1 MPDLIAQGT
10 VNAQGVTPGTG
21 VLPEAARWRRGLPE
35 IAAGRDVL
43 LGRQPQ
49 SSPPPEPSG
58 KRDVGIDVRAATVP
72 GQRQKRHVT
81 AIPWAVPWDS
91 SISRHHAI
99 LTPLNGDRLRVT
111 RDPRA
116 RNPIFYR
123 GKPRD
128 EFVLVPG
135 EHFVIGHTNFTL
147 ARRPGFTI
155 EPNRVETPADGVP
168 LSLHRGN
175 HPVAGS
181 GRTADATPR
190 ERFGQPS
197 DTGQTE
203 EREQFTAATPDYMAS
218 SESGEVTEMAFA
230 ESALRQK
237 NFYDSQARIELL
249 ARLPDLVAG
258 SLSDEE
264 LFARV
269 TDVLLRATPSASA
282 VAIVRASQRDQ
293 DSQPPDAPSDSLAMQ
308 ILHYDIRDNQSSS
321 HDVSTKL
328 VNATLRQRDSVLH
341 LWENQVTRS
350 TGESQVPKESVPDYT
365 LNENVDWAFCV
376 PLRSDACR
384 GWVLY
389 VTGSRAGVMTSGRS
403 VSDSRTLV
411 DRLSDDV
418 KFAEVVGS
426 LVSGI
431 RQANQFQQRHAAMRR
446 FFAPVVLDAIAGTDS
461 ESWLQPRECSLSVM
475 FCDLR
480 GFSATSETHGGQLL
494 VLLEQVSAAL
504 GVMTKH
510 ILNTEGVIGDF
521 HGDAAMGFW
530 GWPLPLPHGTDPM
543 IAASSAAAQAA
554 ADIRRDYARGETE
567 FRCGIGIASGLAV
580 AGRIGTV
587 DQVKVT
593 AFGPVV
599 NLASRLEGLTKIF
612 GVEIIVD
619 STTAKHLMG
628 PATGNQPF
636 DSTAPLAAE
645 ISSASDGESA
655 AGFRLRTLGRVRA
668 AGTRTPVD
676 IYQLIVPLK
685 DQPHLSEQQ
694 LRLSQAAFAAFGEG
708 RWDEAYQKLHE
719 LPAWDRPKD
728 VLLQQILAHHRVA
741 PPDWD
746 GVLSFSK

>member
-1 MPDLIAQGT
+1 MPDLIAQG
-10 VNAQGVTPGTG
+10 AARIEEFA
-21 VLPEAARWRRGLPE
+21 PEAGRWRRGLPE

-49 SSPPPEPSG
+49 SSPPPHPP
-58 KRDVGIDVRAATVP
+58 ATGHRGVDDEDIRSAIAP
-72 GQRQKRHVT
+72 GQRPKRHVA
-81 AIPWAVPWDS
+81 AIPWAVPWDR

-99 LTPLNGDRLRVT
+99 LTPLSGDRLRVT

-116 RNPIFYR
+116 RNPIFHR

-128 EFVLVPG
+128 QFVLVPG
-135 EHFVIGHTNFTL
+135 EHFVIGQTTFTL

-155 EPNRVETPADGVP
+155 EPTQPGAPTGAKPHRRRHRTGHAEDVIGAELPERLPTPVP
-168 LSLHRGN
+168 D
-175 HPVAGS
+175 PM
-181 GRTADATPR
+181 
-190 ERFGQPS
+190 E
-197 DTGQTE
+197 
-203 EREQFTAATPDYMAS
+203 AS
-218 SESGEVTEMAFA
+218 TSGEVTEMAFA
-230 ESALRQK
+230 QAALQQR

-258 SLSDEE
+258 SVSDEE

-269 TDVLLRATPSASA
+269 TDVLMRATPSASA
-282 VAIVRASQRDQ
+282 VAIVRASVRDPG
-293 DSQPPDAPSDSLAMQ
+293 SQSHTSAMQ
-308 ILHYDIRDNQSSS
+308 ILHYDVRDNQSNA

-328 VNATLRQRDSVLH
+328 VNATLRRRDSVLH
-341 LWENQVTRS
+341 LWENPPSRQA
-350 TGESQVPKESVPDYT
+350 TGPRAAGQQAAGQQATGSPSAEPVGPDYT
-365 LNENVDWAFCV
+365 VNENVDWAFCV

-389 VTGSRAGVMTSGRS
+389 VTGSRAGVIPTGGGSF
-403 VSDSRTLV
+403 SDSRTLI

-426 LVSGI
+426 LISGI
-431 RQANQFQQRHAAMRR
+431 RQATQFQQRHAAMRR

-461 ESWLQPRECSLSVM
+461 ENWLQPRECSLSVM

-480 GFSATSETHGGQLL
+480 AFSRTSEAHGGQLL

-521 HGDAAMGFW
+521 HGDSAMGFW

-543 IAASSAAAQAA
+543 IAASTAAAQAA
-554 ADIRRDYARGETE
+554 ADIRCDYARGETE
-567 FRCGIGIASGLAV
+567 FRCGIGIASGRAV

-599 NLASRLEGLTKIF
+599 NLASRLEGLTKTF

-619 STTAKHLMG
+619 RVTAEHLMG
-628 PATGNQPF
+628 PADKNSTRDPAARVADVTG
-636 DSTAPLAAE
+636 AADC
-645 ISSASDGESA
+645 ISA

-668 AGTRTPVD
+668 AGTQTPVE
-676 IYQLIVPLK
+676 IYQLIVPLEN
-685 DQPHLSEQQ
+685 QAQ
-694 LRLSQAAFAAFGEG
+694 LSQSELESSRAAFAAFGEG
-708 RWDEAYQKLHE
+708 RWDEAYQRLHD

-728 VLLQQILAHHRVA
+728 VLLQRILEHHRIA

-746 GVLSFSK
+746 GVLTFTK

>member
-1 MPDLIAQGT
+1 MPDLIAQGST
-10 VNAQGVTPGTG
+10 HSTGASPGTG
-21 VLPEAARWRRGLPE
+21 RWRRGLPE

-43 LGRQPQ
+43 LGRQPE
-49 SSPPPEPSG
+49 SSPPPGQLSTHGHDSSFEDEESP
-58 KRDVGIDVRAATVP
+58 ATAL
-72 GQRQKRHVT
+72 GQRQKRHVA
-81 AIPWAVPWDS
+81 AIPWAVPWDN

-99 LTPLNGDRLRVT
+99 LTTLSGDRLRVT

-116 RNPIFYR
+116 RNPIFHR

-128 EFVLVPG
+128 QFVLVPG
-135 EHFVIGHTNFTL
+135 EHFVIGKTTFTL
-147 ARRPGFTI
+147 ARRPGFTAESQHAI
-155 EPNRVETPADGVP
+155 ALDVDPSSRM
-168 LSLHRGN
+168 R
-175 HPVAGS
+175 
-181 GRTADATPR
+181 R
-190 ERFGQPS
+190 ERTPGIGTKS
-197 DTGQTE
+197 IE
-203 EREQFTAATPDYMAS
+203 HATAPTHEYLAAP
-218 SESGEVTEMAFA
+218 ESGEVTEMAFA
-230 ESALRQK
+230 ESALRQR

-258 SLSDEE
+258 SVSDEE

-282 VAIVRASQRDQ
+282 VAIVRASEQAQ
-293 DSQPPDAPSDSLAMQ
+293 DSNVTDVVDSVRTESSVSLE
-308 ILHYDIRDNQSSS
+308 ILHYDVRDSRSTS

-328 VNATLRQRDSVLH
+328 VDATLQRRDSVLH
-341 LWENQVTRS
+341 LWENQPARTAAGPHAREAS
-350 TGESQVPKESVPDYT
+350 TADYT
-365 LNENVDWAFCV
+365 MNENVDWAFCV

-389 VTGSRAGVMTSGRS
+389 VTGSRAGVVPAGRS
-403 VSDSRTLV
+403 TSDSRTLV

-426 LVSGI
+426 LISGI

-480 GFSATSETHGGQLL
+480 GFSLTSEKQGDQLL
-494 VLLEQVSAAL
+494 PLLEQVSAAL

-554 ADIRRDYARGETE
+554 AGIRRDYARGETE
-567 FRCGIGIASGLAV
+567 FRCGIGIASGRAV

-599 NLASRLEGLTKIF
+599 NLASRLEGLTKVF

-619 STTAKHLMG
+619 ELTAKHL
-628 PATGNQPF
+628 
-636 DSTAPLAAE
+636 ST
-645 ISSASDGESA
+645 
-655 AGFRLRTLGRVRA
+655 AGFRLRTLGKVRA
-668 AGTRTPVD
+668 AGTRTPVE
-676 IYQLIVPLK
+676 IYQLVVPVEN
-685 DQPHLSEQQ
+685 QPQLSPAE
-694 LRLSQAAFAAFGEG
+694 LEVSHIAFRAFGEG
-708 RWDEAYQKLHE
+708 RWDEAYQQLHE

-728 VLLQQILAHHRVA
+728 VLLQRILEHHRVA

-746 GVLSFSK
+746 GVLSFAK

>member
-1 MPDLIAQGT
+1 MPDLIAQGD
-10 VNAQGVTPGTG
+10 G
-21 VLPEAARWRRGLPE
+21 RWRRGLPE

-43 LGRQPQ
+43 LGRLPQ
-49 SSPPPEPSG
+49 TSPPPP
-58 KRDVGIDVRAATVP
+58 KRSLDEGTRGEHAGGELGRSSVYADAGVSRVAAVDQP
-72 GQRQKRHVT
+72 QKRHVA

-99 LTPLNGDRLRVT
+99 LRVIQGDRLQVT

-128 EFVLVPG
+128 QFVVVPG
-135 EHFVIGHTNFTL
+135 EHFVIGQTTFTL
-147 ARRPGFTI
+147 ARRPGFTD
-155 EPNRVETPADGVP
+155 PVE
-168 LSLHRGN
+168 SLLESAGN
-175 HPVAGS
+175 AGS
-181 GRTADATPR
+181 SLRPGTPVVRTSANPSPDELTADLTDLQSLQGDMAPSPAT
-190 ERFGQPS
+190 
-197 DTGQTE
+197 D
-203 EREQFTAATPDYMAS
+203 
-218 SESGEVTEMAFA
+218 VTEMAFA
-230 ESALRQK
+230 ESALRQRS
-237 NFYDSQARIELL
+237 FHDTQARIELL

-258 SLSDEE
+258 SVSDEE

-282 VAIVRASQRDQ
+282 VAIVRATIG
-293 DSQPPDAPSDSLAMQ
+293 DAANKSEASGASGYAMQ
-308 ILHYDIRDNQSSS
+308 ILHYDVRNQESTS

-328 VNATLRQRDSVLH
+328 VMATVRRRDSVLH
-341 LWENQVTRS
+341 LWDKHLHRGPEASLVGDAAAS
-350 TGESQVPKESVPDYT
+350 SPLDYT
-365 LNENVDWAFCV
+365 ATENVDWAFCV

-389 VTGSRAGVMTSGRS
+389 VTGTRSRVVEMNNRAGGSS
-403 VSDSRTLV
+403 TLV

-431 RQANQFQQRHAAMRR
+431 RQANHFQQRHAAMRR

-461 ESWLQPRECSLSVM
+461 ESWLQPRECDLSVM

-480 GFSATSETHGGQLL
+480 GFSRTSEIQSGQLL

-510 ILNTEGVIGDF
+510 ILDTEGVIGDF

-543 IAASSAAAQAA
+543 VAASAAAARAA
-554 ADIRRDYARGETE
+554 AAIRQDYARGQSD
-567 FRCGIGIASGLAV
+567 FRCGIGIASGKAV

-612 GVEIIVD
+612 GVEILVD
-619 STTAKHLMG
+619 QVTAKHL
-628 PATGNQPF
+628 Q
-636 DSTAPLAAE
+636 
-645 ISSASDGESA
+645 AS

-668 AGTRTPVD
+668 AGTKTPIE
-676 IYQLIVPLK
+676 IYQLLVPVENAP
-685 DQPHLSEQQ
+685 QLSESQ
-694 LRLSQAAFAAFGEG
+694 LQLSHEAFTAFGEG
-708 RWDEAYQKLHE
+708 RWDDAYQQLHD

-728 VLLQQILAHHRVA
+728 VLLQRILLHHRTA
-741 PPDWD
+741 PADWD
-746 GVLSFSK
+746 GVLEFPK

>member
-1 MPDLIAQGT
+1 MPDLIAQGN
-10 VNAQGVTPGTG
+10 VNSQGVAQGTGLVPGAG
-21 VLPEAARWRRGLPE
+21 RWRRGLPE

-49 SSPPPEPSG
+49 SSPPPERSV
-58 KRDVGIDVRAATVP
+58 KMGIGVDVRAATAP
-72 GQRQKRHVT
+72 GQRQKRHVA

-99 LTPLNGDRLRVT
+99 LTPLSGDRLRVT

-128 EFVLVPG
+128 QFVVVPG
-135 EHFVIGHTNFTL
+135 EHFVIGQTNFTL

-155 EPNRVETPADGVP
+155 EPNRVETQGDASP
-168 LSLHRGN
+168 LSLHRGH
-175 HPVAGS
+175 HPAAIL
-181 GRTADATPR
+181 GRPATPG
-190 ERFGQPS
+190 EP
-197 DTGQTE
+197 E
-203 EREQFTAATPDYMAS
+203 ESEQFTAPTPDYMAA

-282 VAIVRASQRDQ
+282 VAIVRASERDLE
-293 DSQPPDAPSDSLAMQ
+293 SQPADPSSDALGMQ
-308 ILHYDIRDNQSSS
+308 ILHYDIRDNQSNS

-328 VNATLRQRDSVLH
+328 VNATLRRRDSVLH
-341 LWENQVTRS
+341 LWENQFARPADGQQAS
-350 TGESQVPKESVPDYT
+350 KESVPDYT

-376 PLRSDACR
+376 PLRSEACR

-389 VTGSRAGVMTSGRS
+389 VTGSRAGLLTSGRS

-461 ESWLQPRECSLSVM
+461 ENWLQPRECSLSVM

-480 GFSATSETHGGQLL
+480 GFSLTSETHGGQLL

-619 STTAKHLMG
+619 HTTAKNLMVSG
-628 PATGNQPF
+628 NDGQPLGSTVPPAADIVGASDG
-636 DSTAPLAAE
+636 DSTA
-645 ISSASDGESA
+645 GY
-655 AGFRLRTLGRVRA
+655 RLRTLGRVRA
-668 AGTRTPVD
+668 AGTRTPVE

-685 DQPHLSEQQ
+685 DQPQ
-694 LRLSQAAFAAFGEG
+694 LSQHELQLSQSAFAAFGEG
-708 RWDEAYQKLHE
+708 RWDDAYQQLHE

-728 VLLQQILAHHRVA
+728 VLLQQILAHHRIA
-741 PPDWD
+741 PADWD

>member
-1 MPDLIAQGT
+1 MPDLIAQG
-10 VNAQGVTPGTG
+10 ARGSQESAHETG
-21 VLPEAARWRRGLPE
+21 RWRRGLPE

-49 SSPPPEPSG
+49 SSPPPDQLASPDDSSPST
-58 KRDVGIDVRAATVP
+58 DEQAVAAP
-72 GQRQKRHVT
+72 GQRQKRHVA
-81 AIPWAVPWDS
+81 AIPWAVLWDT

-99 LTPLNGDRLRVT
+99 LKPLSGDRLQVT
-111 RDPRA
+111 RDPRS

-128 EFVLVPG
+128 RFVVVPG
-135 EHFVIGHTNFTL
+135 EHFVIGQTTFTL
-147 ARRPGFTI
+147 ARRPGFTV
-155 EPNRVETPADGVP
+155 EPRTPTTR
-168 LSLHRGN
+168 RGAAPAHSSPN
-175 HPVAGS
+175 EVSPALA
-181 GRTADATPR
+181 RAADAGF
-190 ERFGQPS
+190 ES
-197 DTGQTE
+197 
-203 EREQFTAATPDYMAS
+203 TAPTPDYMAS
-218 SESGEVTEMAFA
+218 PSGTEVTEMAFA
-230 ESALRQK
+230 ESVLRQRS
-237 NFYDSQARIELL
+237 FYDSQARIELL

-258 SLSDEE
+258 SVSDEE

-282 VAIVRASQRDQ
+282 VAIVRDGEREPHPQTV
-293 DSQPPDAPSDSLAMQ
+293 PPAAAAAAME
-308 ILHYDIRDNQSSS
+308 ILHYDVRDSQSSS
-321 HDVSTKL
+321 HDVSAKL
-328 VNATLRQRDSVLH
+328 VNATLRRRDSVLH
-341 LWENQVTRS
+341 LWENSLARPADNPQASAAATS
-350 TGESQVPKESVPDYT
+350 DYT
-365 LNENVDWAFCV
+365 MNENVDWAFCV

-384 GWVLY
+384 GWALY
-389 VTGSRAGVMTSGRS
+389 VAGSRAGAMTSGRAA
-403 VSDSRTLV
+403 SDSRTLV

-461 ESWLQPRECSLSVM
+461 ENWLQPRECSLSVM

-480 GFSATSETHGGQLL
+480 GFSRTSEMHGGQLL
-494 VLLEQVSAAL
+494 VLLEQVSSAL

-543 IAASSAAAQAA
+543 IAASAAAAQAA

-567 FRCGIGIASGLAV
+567 FRCGIGIASGRAV

-599 NLASRLEGLTKIF
+599 NLASRLEGLTKVF

-619 STTAKHLMG
+619 HATAKHLLG
-628 PATGNQPF
+628 PDNVSP
-636 DSTAPLAAE
+636 
-645 ISSASDGESA
+645 SASTDASATIGNTGAADGVSID
-655 AGFRLRTLGRVRA
+655 GFRLRTLGRVRA
-668 AGTRTPVD
+668 AGTRTPVE
-676 IYQLIVPLK
+676 IYQLIVPLEN
-685 DQPHLSEQQ
+685 QPQLSSSE
-694 LRLSQAAFAAFGEG
+694 LELSRTAFAAFAEG
-708 RWDEAYQKLHE
+708 RWDEAYQQLHA

-728 VLLQQILAHHRVA
+728 VLLQQILQHHRVA
-741 PPDWD
+741 PADWD
-746 GVLSFSK
+746 GVLSFAK

>member
-1 MPDLIAQGT
+1 MPDLIAQGA
-10 VNAQGVTPGTG
+10 VESQGTTPGSG
-21 VLPEAARWRRGLPE
+21 RWRRGLPE

-49 SSPPPEPSG
+49 SSPPPERSSLLGGPG
-58 KRDVGIDVRAATVP
+58 HVDVRAATAP
-72 GQRQKRHVT
+72 GQRQKRHVA

-99 LTPLNGDRLRVT
+99 LTPLSGDRLQVE

-128 EFVLVPG
+128 QFVLVPG
-135 EHFVIGHTNFTL
+135 EHFVIGKTTFTL
-147 ARRPGFTI
+147 ARRPGFSV
-155 EPNRVETPADGVP
+155 EPNRDSRPAEI
-168 LSLHRGN
+168 
-175 HPVAGS
+175 AG
-181 GRTADATPR
+181 GPAI
-190 ERFGQPS
+190 S
-197 DTGQTE
+197 DSSTSP
-203 EREQFTAATPDYMAS
+203 TPDYMVGS
-218 SESGEVTEMAFA
+218 DSGEVTEMAFA

-258 SLSDEE
+258 SVSDDE

-282 VAIVRASQRDQ
+282 VAIVRANVRD
-293 DSQPPDAPSDSLAMQ
+293 PDLQASESMSDASAMQ
-308 ILHYDIRDNQSSS
+308 ILHYDVRDNQSNS

-328 VNATLRQRDSVLH
+328 VNATLRRRDSVLH
-341 LWENQVTRS
+341 LWETLPSRPSAGQH
-350 TGESQVPKESVPDYT
+350 GAEAEVPEYT
-365 LNENVDWAFCV
+365 VNENVDWAFCV
-376 PLRSDACR
+376 PLRSEACR

-389 VTGSRAGVMTSGRS
+389 VTGSRAGVMAAGTRMSGS
-403 VSDSRTLV
+403 SASDARTLV

-461 ESWLQPRECSLSVM
+461 ENWLQPRECSLSVM

-480 GFSATSETHGGQLL
+480 GFSLTSEIQGGQLL
-494 VLLEQVSAAL
+494 TLLEQVSDAL

-543 IAASSAAAQAA
+543 IAASAAAARAA

-567 FRCGIGIASGLAV
+567 FRCGIGIASGRAV

-599 NLASRLEGLTKIF
+599 NLASRLEGLTKVF

-619 STTAKHLMG
+619 HLTAKHLRG
-628 PATGNQPF
+628 PASEAQPI
-636 DSTAPLAAE
+636 DSSVLSVAE
-645 ISSASDGESA
+645 GPGVIHGSSG

-668 AGTRTPVD
+668 AGTRTPVE
-676 IYQLIVPLK
+676 IYQLIVPLEGHP
-685 DQPHLSEQQ
+685 Q
-694 LRLSQAAFAAFGEG
+694 LSQDELELSRAAFAAFGEG
-708 RWDEAYQKLHE
+708 RWDDAYQQLHE

-728 VLLQQILAHHRVA
+728 VLLQRILEHHRVA
-741 PPDWD
+741 PPGWD
-746 GVLSFSK
+746 GVLAFAK

>member
-1 MPDLIAQGT
+1 MPDLIAQGE
-10 VNAQGVTPGTG
+10 G
-21 VLPEAARWRRGLPE
+21 RWRRGLPE

-43 LGRQPQ
+43 LGRLPQ
-49 SSPPPEPSG
+49 TSPPPPKRSLVEETRGENTSG
-58 KRDVGIDVRAATVP
+58 EIRRASVYADAGVSRVAAVDQP
-72 GQRQKRHVT
+72 QKRHVA

-99 LTPLNGDRLRVT
+99 LRVIQGDRLQVT

-128 EFVLVPG
+128 QFVVVPG
-135 EHFVIGHTNFTL
+135 EHFVIGHTTFTL
-147 ARRPGFTI
+147 ARRPGFTGPI
-155 EPNRVETPADGVP
+155 DSSSGSGIAGPSLPPGLPAVPSMANP
-168 LSLHRGN
+168 LSDEL
-175 HPVAGS
+175 
-181 GRTADATPR
+181 TADLNAL
-190 ERFGQPS
+190 QSLPS
-197 DTGQTE
+197 DS
-203 EREQFTAATPDYMAS
+203 AVSPAN
-218 SESGEVTEMAFA
+218 EVTEMAFA
-230 ESALRQK
+230 ESALRQRS
-237 NFYDSQARIELL
+237 FHDTQARIELL

-258 SLSDEE
+258 SVSDEE

-282 VAIVRASQRDQ
+282 VAIVRATIGEAANNQ
-293 DSQPPDAPSDSLAMQ
+293 DVSATSAYAMQ
-308 ILHYDIRDNQSSS
+308 ILHYDVRNQESTS

-328 VNATLRQRDSVLH
+328 VMATIRRRDSVLH
-341 LWENQVTRS
+341 MWDKHLHRGQNANRGGDAS
-350 TGESQVPKESVPDYT
+350 TSSTLDYT
-365 LNENVDWAFCV
+365 ATENVDWAFCV

-389 VTGSRAGVMTSGRS
+389 VTGTRRGIVESDDRAGGSS
-403 VSDSRTLV
+403 TLV

-431 RQANQFQQRHAAMRR
+431 RQANHFQQRHAAMRR

-461 ESWLQPRECSLSVM
+461 ESWLQPRECDLSVM

-480 GFSATSETHGGQLL
+480 GFSRTSEIQSGQLL

-510 ILNTEGVIGDF
+510 ILDTEGVIGDF

-543 IAASSAAAQAA
+543 VAASAAAARAA
-554 ADIRRDYARGETE
+554 TAIRHDYARGQSD
-567 FRCGIGIASGLAV
+567 FRCGIGIASGKAV

-612 GVEIIVD
+612 GVEILVD
-619 STTAKHLMG
+619 QVTAKHL
-628 PATGNQPF
+628 Q
-636 DSTAPLAAE
+636 
-645 ISSASDGESA
+645 ASD
-655 AGFRLRTLGRVRA
+655 GFRLRTLGRVRA
-668 AGTRTPVD
+668 AGTKTP
-676 IYQLIVPLK
+676 IEIFQLLVPVENGP
-685 DQPHLSEQQ
+685 QLSESQ
-694 LRLSQAAFAAFGEG
+694 LQLSQAAFTAFGEG
-708 RWDEAYQKLHE
+708 RWDDAYQQLHD

-728 VLLQQILAHHRVA
+728 VLLQRILLHHRTA
-741 PPDWD
+741 PADWD
-746 GVLSFSK
+746 GVLEFSK